1 MTTDTTIM
9 APQFDQTWGSASP
22 LGMPLPGADD
32 ESLDLNIFDDLSF
45 LDDSPLF
52 PDALLD
58 ACATDMMEDF
68 LGSSLV
74 RHDCMWAGTC
84 VDDNKDRP
92 NPLTRL
98 QYDSPVKCGSMTVLA
113 PSHDTPTKDT
123 DSVPTPSVTPSSRAK
138 CNQRSILRTNLNL
151 ASAAAVVSS
160 DPLRIAAQEESDDSG
175 RPDTPLSMEGS
186 VPDPAEFK
194 HDYELTSSCI
204 GDEDEE
210 EEEEEEE
217 EEVEEEE
224 EEEDDEEEEDEDDDD
239 ESEEDEEDTP
249 NGMVN
254 AAEATG
260 QTVRTPSQYDR
271 GHASRFDSRPQQMSV
286 ANHFFNDHS
295 YHLSKDVSS
304 TIPGNLT
311 PSDSEDEIDVVSVC
325 GEKSSS
331 RSSSQSALPSNP
343 SARERH
349 AMQQTMAS
357 AMKRSSYNA
366 APSTYPSYLSGRQ
379 PSGKLARM
387 QAERQR
393 QRERKRRA
401 QERDESSEEDMVRP
415 TKKRAKLHHAYKPV
429 RRGGA
434 ASSSSS
440 SSHNFSKVSSSDSE
454 PDSCEKRSLHNNME
468 RQRRVDLRNAF
479 EDLRVVVPEL
489 SNNARAAKVVILK
502 EASHFCRQ
510 LTYDSK
516 SLQQESVALERER
529 ERLLARVSYLRKQV
543 ACMRMG
549 REA

>member
-1 MTTDTTIM
+1 MSIDTTIM
-9 APQFDQTWGSASP
+9 PPQFDQPWCSPSP
-22 LGMPLPGADD
+22 LGLPLPGADD

-58 ACATDMMEDF
+58 VCPSDMMEDF
-68 LGSSLV
+68 LGSSQV

-92 NPLTRL
+92 NPLPRL
-98 QYDSPVKCGSMTVLA
+98 QHESPVKCGSMPVLT
-113 PSHDTPTKDT
+113 PCHDTPTKDT
-123 DSVPTPSVTPSSRAK
+123 DSVPAPSVTPSRAK

-151 ASAAAVVSS
+151 ASAAHVVTS
-160 DPLRIAAQEESDDSG
+160 DPLRTASQEESDDSG

-194 HDYELTSSCI
+194 HDYELASSCI
-204 GDEDEE
+204 GGDDEEEAEEDEE
-210 EEEEEEE
+210 EDDD
-217 EEVEEEE
+217 EE
-224 EEEDDEEEEDEDDDD
+224 EEEDDDEDEESEDED
-239 ESEEDEEDTP
+239 EEVAP
-249 NGMVN
+249 MVN

-260 QTVRTPSQYDR
+260 QTVRAASQ
-271 GHASRFDSRPQQMSV
+271 HTSRFDSRPQQMAVS
-286 ANHFFNDHS
+286 NHFFNDHS

-304 TIPGNLT
+304 SIPGNLT

-343 SARERH
+343 SARDRH
-349 AMQQTMAS
+349 ALQQTMAS

-401 QERDESSEEDMVRP
+401 QERDDSSEEDVVRP
-415 TKKRAKLHHAYKPV
+415 TKKRAKHHHAYKPV

-434 ASSSSS
+434 G
-440 SSHNFSKVSSSDSE
+440 HFSKASSSDSE

-502 EASHFCRQ
+502 EASHYCRQ

-516 SLQQESVALERER
+516 SLSQESVALERER
-529 ERLLARVSYLRKQV
+529 DRLLARVSFLRKQV

>member
-1 MTTDTTIM
+1 MKIETSIM
-9 APQFDQTWGSASP
+9 PPQFDHPWDSTSP
-22 LGMPLPGADD
+22 LGLPGADD
-32 ESLDLNIFDDLSF
+32 DSLDLNIFDDLSF

-58 ACATDMMEDF
+58 VCAGDMMEDF
-68 LGSSLV
+68 LVSSQV

-84 VDDNKDRP
+84 VDDNKERP
-92 NPLTRL
+92 NPQSRL
-98 QYDSPVKCGSMTVLA
+98 QQESPVKCGSLPALT
-113 PSHDTPTKDT
+113 PCHETPTKDA
-123 DSVPTPSVTPSSRAK
+123 DSVPALMTSVTPSSRAK

-151 ASAAAVVSS
+151 ASAVNTVSS
-160 DPLRIAAQEESDDSG
+160 DPLRTASQDESDDSG

-186 VPDPAEFK
+186 EPDTEFK
-194 HDYELTSSCI
+194 HDYELASSCI
-204 GDEDEE
+204 GDE
-210 EEEEEEE
+210 
-217 EEVEEEE
+217 EE
-224 EEEDDEEEEDEDDDD
+224 EEEDVDDDVEEEEDEDEDEDD
-239 ESEEDEEDTP
+239 EETEEEDEEDTNSP
-249 NGMVN
+249 MVN

-260 QTVRTPSQYDR
+260 QTVRTPS
-271 GHASRFDSRPQQMSV
+271 HHTSRFDSRPQQMS
-286 ANHFFNDHS
+286 NHFFNDHS
-295 YHLSKDVSS
+295 YHLSKDVHPS
-304 TIPGNLT
+304 IPGNLT

-331 RSSSQSALPSNP
+331 SRSSSQSALPSNP
-343 SARERH
+343 SARDRH
-349 AMQQTMAS
+349 ALQQTMAS
-357 AMKRSSYNA
+357 AMKRSAYSA
-366 APSTYPSYLSGRQ
+366 SPTTYPSYLSGRQ

-401 QERDESSEEDMVRP
+401 QERDDSSEEDVVRP
-415 TKKRAKLHHAYKPV
+415 TKKRAKHHHAYKPA
-429 RRGGA
+429 RRGA
-434 ASSSSS
+434 A
-440 SSHNFSKVSSSDSE
+440 SHNFSKASSSDSE

-529 ERLLARVSYLRKQV
+529 ERLLARVSFLRKQV